1 MLHTIKQFIRKP
13 SLYQKSEARFW
24 DDPYISQRMLEAH
37 LDPDLESATRKLD
50 FVRQSV
56 DWISNILPTAQ
67 HERLLDLGCGPGI
80 YAELFDSKGY
90 RVTGLDLSKNSI
102 QYAKKTANKMGLD
115 IQYLNSDYIQ
125 SPIAGEYDLVTMI
138 YCDFGVL
145 SGNERGE
152 LLTKV
157 HDILSPN
164 GCFLFDVFTPFEYV
178 NRDEFKEWS
187 YEDSGFWCANPYLLL
202 HSLYR
207 YDESNTFLNQYIVAT
222 DCVTTCYNLWEHTFT
237 IEELEKDLLK
247 AGFKNMRYYGN
258 VAGAEFG
265 NHYKT
270 LCAIAEK

>member
-1 MLHTIKQFIRKP
+1 MLHTIKHFIQKP

-37 LDPDLESATRKLD
+37 LNPDLESATRKLD

-56 DWISNILPTAQ
+56 DWISNILPATQ
-67 HERLLDLGCGPGI
+67 HKRLLDLGCGPGI
-80 YAELFDSKGY
+80 YGELFDSKGY

-102 QYAKKTANKMGLD
+102 QYAKKSANKMGLD

-152 LLTKV
+152 LLAKV

-187 YEDSGFWCANPYLLL
+187 YEDGGFWCANPYLLL

-207 YDESNTFLNQYIVAT
+207 YDESNTFLNQYIVVT

-237 IEELEKDLLK
+237 MEELEKDLLK

-258 VAGAEFG
+258 VAGAEFE
-265 NHYKT
+265 NHFKT
-270 LCAIAEK
+270 LCVIAQK

>member
-1 MLHTIKQFIRKP
+1 MLHNIKQFVQKP

-37 LDPDLESATRKLD
+37 LNPDLESATRKLD
-50 FVRQSV
+50 FVQQSV
-56 DWISNILPTAQ
+56 DWISNILPPAQ
-67 HERLLDLGCGPGI
+67 HERLLDLGCGPGV

-90 RVTGLDLSKNSI
+90 RVTGLDFSKNSI

-115 IQYLNSDYIQ
+115 IQYLNSDYIK
-125 SPIAGEYDLVTMI
+125 SPIAGEYDLITMI

-145 SGNERGE
+145 SGNERKE

-178 NRDEFKEWS
+178 NKEEFKEWS
-187 YEDSGFWCANPYLLL
+187 YKDSGFWCANPYLLL
-202 HSLYR
+202 RSLYR

-222 DCVTTCYNLWEHTFT
+222 NCETICYNLWEHTFT
-237 IEELEKDLLK
+237 VEELEKDLLK

-258 VAGAEFG
+258 VAGAEFA
-265 NHYKT
+265 NHHKT
-270 LCAIAEK
+270 LCVIAEK